1 MHMHMHK
8 MTMALCL
15 VLFALPL
22 AAVAQTV
29 PADAPADDKQAQE
42 AALVAAE
49 APASNWS
56 WSVNVTSDY
65 VYRGITQSNYDP
77 ALQGGVNY
85 AFGDSGFYA
94 GLWASNVDFAD
105 SDGPDIETDSYI
117 GWATDLSDDWGF
129 DAMLTH
135 YAYLG
140 SNLAYGNIDFN
151 QLDMKLTFKEML
163 TLTVSYSNDYVN
175 GDYSYKYYGL
185 SGSHEVGAGFS
196 LNASFGHSIFSDGNG
211 SYDDYNIGVSRQFG
225 PVNAALNY
233 YDTSIDG
240 PRSSDRFVL
249 SFLFEG

>member
-1 MHMHMHK
+1 MRLNK
-8 MTMALCL
+8 LTMTLCL
-15 VLFALPL
+15 ALFATPVVAL
-22 AAVAQTV
+22 AQVAPT
-29 PADAPADDKQAQE
+29 DAPANDKQDRE
-42 AALVAAE
+42 AALAAAE
-49 APASNWS
+49 APGSNWS

-105 SDGPDIETDSYI
+105 PDGPDIETDSYI
-117 GWATDLSDDWGF
+117 GWAKDLSDDWGL

-140 SNLAYGNIDFN
+140 SNDVYGNIDFN
-151 QLDMKLTFKEML
+151 QLDMKLTFKQML
-163 TLTVSYSNDYVN
+163 TFTASYSNDYIN
-175 GDYSYKYYGL
+175 ADYTYQYYSL
-185 SGSHEVGAGFS
+185 SGIHEVGAGFS
-196 LNASFGHSIFSDGNG
+196 LNASFGHSNFSDGNG
-211 SYDDYNIGVSRQFG
+211 SYDDYNIGISRQFG

-240 PRSSDRFVL
+240 PRYSDQFVL